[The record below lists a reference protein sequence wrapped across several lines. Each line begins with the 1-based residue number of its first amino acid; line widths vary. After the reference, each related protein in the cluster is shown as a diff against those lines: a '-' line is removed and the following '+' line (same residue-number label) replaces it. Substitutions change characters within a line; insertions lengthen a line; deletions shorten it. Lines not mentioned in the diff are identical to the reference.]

1 MTTTTTATETPVAK
15 VERRRAHAPIPESVD
30 VAIIGAGLGGLT
42 AGAYLARQGLTV
54 AVFEQHYVAGGCATH
69 FERGPKRARYR
80 FDVGLHYIG
89 DCERDGAIPSIL
101 RGVGVELEYA
111 ELDRDGFDTLLFPDL
126 EFRIPVGVERYRD
139 RLVAAFPNERRA
151 IDRYVKALS
160 AVMKATR
167 LLDERDGKMSLR
179 VALSLATDAL
189 RLSGLEGKTIGQVLD
204 SCGARDPKLRAVLL
218 GQSGDYG
225 LPPSQVSA
233 FLHLGLA
240 GHYFR
245 GAYYPKGG
253 GQTIADRL
261 AATIE
266 ASGGSIH
273 LRRGVEKIVVDAGS
287 RVTGLRLEPH
297 AGEPSREVR
306 ARVVLSNADIS
317 ATMLRLLG
325 PEHLAASQIERA
337 RSYKTAHALFLTFL
351 GVEGD
356 LAKSGMRATNYWQ
369 FDDYDMEGVYRIP
382 ATLDGYR
389 ARGSYITSASLKD
402 PAHATFHAPA
412 GITNVEVMTLVP
424 GDSAL
429 WGGASHLAAEGWG
442 YTDEPRYRAIKA
454 SLEDQ
459 MVERFSRL
467 FPDAASRI
475 VFRESST
482 PLSHVRFTRATGG
495 TGYGI
500 AATPDQFMKNR
511 PGYRGPL
518 PGLYLCGASTRAGHG
533 IVGSM
538 ATGRQAALRIAKDL
552 GRTIVATA
560 T

>member
-1 MTTTTTATETPVAK
+1 M
-15 VERRRAHAPIPESVD
+15 R
-30 VAIIGAGLGGLT
+30 
-42 AGAYLARQGLTV
+42 
-54 AVFEQHYVAGGCATH
+54 
-69 FERGPKRARYR
+69 
-80 FDVGLHYIG
+80 
-89 DCERDGAIPSIL
+89 
-101 RGVGVELEYA
+101 
-111 ELDRDGFDTLLFPDL
+111 
-126 EFRIPVGVERYRD
+126 
-139 RLVAAFPNERRA
+139 
-151 IDRYVKALS
+151 
-160 AVMKATR
+160 
-167 LLDERDGKMSLR
+167 
-179 VALSLATDAL
+179 
-189 RLSGLEGKTIGQVLD
+189 
-204 SCGARDPKLRAVLL
+204 
-218 GQSGDYG
+218 
-225 LPPSQVSA
+225 
-233 FLHLGLA
+233 
-240 GHYFR
+240 
-245 GAYYPKGG
+245 
-253 GQTIADRL
+253 
-261 AATIE
+261 
-266 ASGGSIH
+266 
-273 LRRGVEKIVVDAGS
+273 
-287 RVTGLRLEPH
+287 
-297 AGEPSREVR
+297 
-306 ARVVLSNADIS
+306 NA
-317 ATMLRLLG
+317 
-325 PEHLAASQIERA
+325 
-337 RSYKTAHALFLTFL
+337 
-351 GVEGD
+351 
-356 LAKSGMRATNYWQ
+356 NYWQ

-402 PAHATFHAPA
+402 PEHATFHAPA

>member
-1 MTTTTTATETPVAK
+1 MTITAATEVPRAK
-15 VERRRAHAPIPESVD
+15 AERRRAHAAIPESVD

-54 AVFEQHYVAGGCATH
+54 AIFEQHYVAGGCATH

-89 DCERDGAIPSIL
+89 DCGAEGAIPRIL
-101 RGVGVELEYA
+101 RGVGVELAYA
-111 ELDRDGFDTLLFPDL
+111 ELDRDGFDTLVFPDL

-139 RLVAAFPNERRA
+139 RLRGTFPREGRA
-151 IDRYVKALS
+151 IDRYVKALV
-160 AVMKATR
+160 AVMKAAR
-167 LLDERDGKMSLR
+167 LLDARDGKMSLR
-179 VALSLATDAL
+179 VALSLAMDAL
-189 RLSGLEGKTIGQVLD
+189 RLAGLEGKTIGQVLD
-204 SCGARDPKLRAVLL
+204 SCGVRDPRLRAVLL

-245 GAYYPKGG
+245 GAYYPEGG

-261 AATIE
+261 AGTIE
-266 ASGGSIH
+266 AAGGSIH
-273 LRRGVEKIVVDAGS
+273 LRRGVEKIVVAAGS
-287 RVTGLRLEPH
+287 RVTGVRLEPH
-297 AGEPSREVR
+297 AGEPAREVR
-306 ARVVLSNADIS
+306 ARVVLSNADLS
-317 ATMLRLLG
+317 VTMLRLLG
-325 PEHLAASQIERA
+325 PEHLAAAEVERV
-337 RSYKTAHALFLTFL
+337 RRYKTTHAIFLTFL

-356 LAKSGMRATNYWQ
+356 LAQSGMRATNYWQ
-369 FDDYDMEGVYRIP
+369 FDDYDVEAAYRIP
-382 ATLDGYR
+382 ASLDGYR
-389 ARGSYITSASLKD
+389 ARGAYITSASVKD
-402 PAHATFHAPA
+402 QAHASFHAPA
-412 GITNVEVMTLVP
+412 GITNVEVMTFVP
-424 GDSAL
+424 GESAL
-429 WGGASHLAAEGWG
+429 WGASHVAAEGWS
-442 YTDEPRYRAIKA
+442 YHDEPRYRAIKA

-459 MVERFSRL
+459 MVERFSCL
-467 FPDAASRI
+467 FPNAGSRI
-475 VFRESST
+475 VFRESAT

-500 AATPDQFMKNR
+500 AATPDQFMRNR

-538 ATGRQAALRIAKDL
+538 STGRQAALRIAKDL
-552 GRTIVATA
+552 GKAIAAERD
-560 T
+560 

>member
-1 MTTTTTATETPVAK
+1 MTNITAATEVPVAK
-15 VERRRAHAPIPESVD
+15 AERRRAHAAIPASVD

-69 FERGPKRARYR
+69 FERGPKRARYH

-89 DCERDGAIPSIL
+89 DCGPDGAIPRML
-101 RGVGVELEYA
+101 RGVGVELSYA
-111 ELDRDGFDTLLFPDL
+111 ELDRDGFDTLVFPDL

-139 RLVAAFPNERRA
+139 RLRATFPREGRA
-151 IDRYVKALS
+151 IDRYVKALT
-160 AVMKATR
+160 AVMKAGR
-167 LLDERDGKMSLR
+167 LLDARDGKMSLKI
-179 VALSLATDAL
+179 ALSLAMDAL

-204 SCGARDPKLRAVLL
+204 SCGVRDPRLRAVLL

-245 GAYYPKGG
+245 GAYYPEGG

-261 AATIE
+261 ARTIE
-266 ASGGSIH
+266 AAGGSIH
-273 LRRGVEKIVVDAGS
+273 LRRGVERIVVDGGS
-287 RVTGLRLEPH
+287 RVTGVRLEPH

-306 ARVVLSNADIS
+306 ARVVLSNADLS
-317 ATMLRLLG
+317 VTMLRLLG
-325 PEHLAASQIERA
+325 PEHLAASEVERV
-337 RSYKTAHALFLTFL
+337 RRYKTTHAIFLTFL
-351 GVEGD
+351 GVQGD
-356 LAKSGMRATNYWQ
+356 LARAGMRATNYWQ
-369 FDDYDMEGVYRIP
+369 FDDYDVEGAYRIP
-382 ATLDGYR
+382 PSLDGFR
-389 ARGSYITSASLKD
+389 ARGAYITSASLKD
-402 PAHATFHAPA
+402 RAHATFHAPA
-412 GITNVEVMTLVP
+412 GITNVEVMTFVP

-429 WGGASHLAAEGWG
+429 WGASQLAAEGWS
-442 YTDEPRYRAIKA
+442 YHDEPRYRSLKA

-459 MVERFSRL
+459 MVERFCRL
-467 FPDAASRI
+467 FPGAGSQI
-475 VFRESST
+475 VFRESAT

-533 IVGSM
+533 IVGAM

-552 GRTIVATA
+552 GRAIVAERDR
-560 T
+560 